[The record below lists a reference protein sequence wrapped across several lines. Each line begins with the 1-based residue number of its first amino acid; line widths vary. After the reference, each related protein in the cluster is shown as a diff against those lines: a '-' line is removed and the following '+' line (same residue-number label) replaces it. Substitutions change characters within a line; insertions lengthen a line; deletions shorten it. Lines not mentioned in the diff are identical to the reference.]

1 MNDLKMPPHSVE
13 AEQSLLGCFLLDPMI
28 SFKVREI
35 NVNDFYKEAHK
46 IIFENIKALVNE
58 NKPVDIVTLVD
69 KIKLSGYLDSIGG
82 VSYITS
88 SSTIVPATSNIDYYI
103 KIIQSK
109 SLARAAIKQAQEIL
123 NQLYEEKVEDA
134 TLSIDSLKNEIN
146 GNRSLEN
153 NFVDISIIDR
163 NKDSKKAIYTGFNKL
178 DSLIGGFRYGSLNIL
193 SGQPSSGKS
202 TILNQ
207 IVANSIDQGHKAF
220 IYSGELPGDILKEW
234 FVRTVSNFEH
244 LEEKTDY
251 LGNKYYDFINE
262 AWKLV
267 SLWAKDKLFIYG
279 DDSIANDS
287 NLLNTIE
294 YLHLK
299 KGIRL
304 FVIDNL
310 MTMQLG
316 SNKDKYEKQ
325 KDICISLKNM
335 AKKYGLVI
343 ILVAHPSKAIIQKE
357 EPTMYDVAGASE
369 IVGSADLVLM
379 TVRGTKEDPQ
389 SGIWILK
396 NRNTGK
402 QGIPVGFYFDDD
414 RKRYYITEAE
424 RNKDYRYDKVA
435 EFTQV
440 CIENPFDKKN
450 S

>member
-1 MNDLKMPPHSVE
+1 MDDFTKIPPHSVE

-28 SFKVREI
+28 SYKVREI
-35 NVNDFYKEAHK
+35 NSNDFYKEAHK
-46 IIFENIKALVNE
+46 IIFENIKFLVNE
-58 NKPVDIVTLVD
+58 NKPIDLITLVD
-69 KIKLSGYLDSIGG
+69 KIKLSGHLEDIGG
-82 VSYITS
+82 ISYITS
-88 SSTIVPATSNIDYYI
+88 LSTIVPTTSNIDYYI
-103 KIIQSK
+103 KIVRDK
-109 SLARAAIKQAQEIL
+109 ALARMAIKQAHEIIDK
-123 NQLYEEKVEDA
+123 LYNEKVEDVV
-134 TLSIDSLKNEIN
+134 LHIDSLKNEIN
-146 GNRSLEN
+146 GHRSLEN
-153 NFVDISIIDR
+153 NFVDISTIER
-163 NKDSKKAIYTGFNKL
+163 NKNSRKAIYAGFNKL

-207 IVANSIDQGHKAF
+207 IIANAIDQGHKAF

-251 LGNKYYDFINE
+251 LGGKYYDFIDE

-267 SLWAKDKLFIYG
+267 SMWSKDKLFIYG
-279 DDSIANDS
+279 DDSAANDS
-287 NLLNTIE
+287 NLLSTIE

-304 FVIDNL
+304 FVLDNL

-325 KDICISLKNM
+325 KDVCISLKNI

-343 ILVAHPSKAIIQKE
+343 ILVAHPSKAVIQKE

-402 QGIPVGFYFDDD
+402 QGIPVGFNFDDD
-414 RKRYYITEAE
+414 RKRYYITEDE
-424 RNKDYRYDKVA
+424 RNKDYKYDKLV

-440 CIENPFDKKN
+440 TIANPFK
-450 S
+450 